1 MSAKYECNIN
11 YIALIFS
18 IWKIKGANISFFGM
32 QFFKDKGC
40 ITPDYL
46 PCAWGTTYPRYMAD
60 LGLETVGI
68 GRQAGGYGW
77 PRSR

>member
-32 QFFKDKGC
+32 HFFKDKGC
-40 ITPDYL
+40 IKKNGFTKL
-46 PCAWGTTYPRYMAD
+46 
-60 LGLETVGI
+60 LEVFIDHKRKSTE
-68 GRQAGGYGW
+68 
-77 PRSR
+77 